1 MPEPLVCEDS
11 DLARLMQTVHGQA
24 GARILYQDTIRRGG
38 VLGFFAREVHR
49 VAYQV
54 PQAPAVAETVPDQ
67 STAVDTEAAGSS
79 PQPAAPRP
87 EAAVTDPDEPVL
99 TPELAA
105 LVARSAPD
113 SFEAVLRSFDVATDR
128 LGTAGPA
135 STEMDT
141 AAPASAQSDS
151 AAPVGTEPD
160 SAAPD
165 FAELLRRLTDT
176 DPDGGLEAAP
186 ADLVLAASEDF
197 QPAAPRPEPAAARR
211 QPRPIAV
218 TSIGRP
224 EARHRLE
231 LLLQLREV
239 GVPVSVNPSSETH
252 NLYQALE
259 DILQDLP
266 AAVEPPRQAGAVLA
280 IVGEAS
286 PALQI
291 ARTVAAT
298 LRVAEDT
305 IGVAGLSPAAVTGL
319 GHCHLSGA
327 REAQRLREQL
337 SLADTPSIVVIA
349 TDGAVTDPDD
359 PWAGELLAAL
369 APTASWA
376 AIDAR
381 WKTEDSR
388 AYLNRIGTVDALA
401 VYAAELSG
409 SPASVWDL
417 DLPLGM
423 LDGRPPTT
431 FAWTGLL
438 FRLLGCGARH
448 RASA

>member
-11 DLARLMQTVHGQA
+11 DLDRLMRTVHSQA
-24 GARILYQDTIRRGG
+24 GARILYQDTVRRGG

-54 PQAPAVAETVPDQ
+54 PAAPD
-67 STAVDTEAAGSS
+67 S
-79 PQPAAPRP
+79 QPAIPNLEPAEPSSQ
-87 EAAVTDPDEPVL
+87 AAAADADEPVL
-99 TPELAA
+99 TPELAE
-105 LVARSAPD
+105 LLARSAPD
-113 SFEAVLRSFDVATDR
+113 SFEAALQSFDAATDR
-128 LGTAGPA
+128 L
-135 STEMDT
+135 E
-141 AAPASAQSDS
+141 SA
-151 AAPVGTEPD
+151 VEPD
-160 SAAPD
+160 STAPDSTAPD
-165 FAELLRRLTDT
+165 FAELLRRLTDAE
-176 DPDGGLEAAP
+176 DNIEPAP
-186 ADLVLAASEDF
+186 ADLVLAAAEDF
-197 QPAAPRPEPAAARR
+197 EPVATS
-211 QPRPIAV
+211 QPRHLIDPPRRTASSPRRSSTPIAAV

-231 LLLQLREV
+231 LLLQLRQV

-280 IVGEAS
+280 IVGEAT
-286 PALQI
+286 PALQV
-291 ARTVAAT
+291 ARTVAAM
-298 LRVAEDT
+298 LRIAEDT
-305 IGVAGLSPAAVTGL
+305 IGVAGLPPAVITGL
-319 GHCHLSGA
+319 GLCQLSGV
-327 REAQRLREQL
+327 REAQRLRQQL
-337 SLADTPSIVVIA
+337 RLADTPSIVVIA
-349 TDGAVTDPDD
+349 TDGAVNDPDD
-359 PWAGELLAAL
+359 PWAGQLLTAL
-369 APTASWA
+369 APTATWV

-388 AYLNRIGTVDALA
+388 AYLDRIPTVDALA

-417 DLPLGM
+417 DLPLAM